1 MTNIISI
8 RSFRAHLICPI
19 VSWTTS
25 FCCTMYNIDY
35 FVPVMYELSD
45 YMTAIDQAGPD
56 SINLYQVK

>member
-1 MTNIISI
+1 
-8 RSFRAHLICPI
+8 
-19 VSWTTS
+19 
-25 FCCTMYNIDY
+25 MYNIDY